1 MPPSCLLPSF
11 LPAWCVITHTDL
23 LGQHANTLK
32 VQARKVSG
40 QAGVLIKNIQQRALE
55 KAKQSRP
62 PVADTTAGHGLHAE

>member
-1 MPPSCLLPSF
+1 MS
-11 LPAWCVITHTDL
+11 ADL

-55 KAKQSRP
+55 KAKQGRV
-62 PVADTTAGHGLHAE
+62 PVDTTAGHGLHAE